1 MDQLL
6 GQMFTATDGEI
17 VMRLRGKRVGG
28 ISLAREERGRVSAR
42 CLPDGCGEEILDVII
57 AQLASL
63 QGDEI
68 VQEDVEVLDRLD
80 SPQGGH
86 CGGYSAE

>member
-1 MDQLL
+1 M
-6 GQMFTATDGEI
+6 
-17 VMRLRGKRVGG
+17 
-28 ISLAREERGRVSAR
+28 SAR
-42 CLPDGCGEEILDVII
+42 CLQDGCGDEILDVII

-80 SPQGGH
+80 SPQGRH